1 MPAGIPTGRTMHPHH
16 LEPQPACRS
25 GLDDALAGLGAGVLV
40 VDGGGQ
46 VTFAN
51 PQAAAF
57 FAPIQPIGLDL
68 RSLFGLSGVSGG
80 SAIALQADVS
90 VESDVVRLFET
101 CEARLGRLTPIEFE
115 AIMTLQ
121 VALAA

>member
-1 MPAGIPTGRTMHPHH
+1 MAAGIPTGRTMHPHH

-51 PQAAAF
+51 PQAAA
-57 FAPIQPIGLDL
+57 APSSSDRTAGDRRKVTRATWPGTACLT
-68 RSLFGLSGVSGG
+68 RGCGVR
-80 SAIALQADVS
+80 
-90 VESDVVRLFET
+90 VVR
-101 CEARLGRLTPIEFE
+101 G
-115 AIMTLQ
+115 
-121 VALAA
+121 